1 LLLNTN
7 STKPIYIQIAEGI
20 ETMILQGKFHA
31 NDQVYSQYKLAEML
45 TINPATAAKGLNLLA
60 EEGILYDR
68 RGIGKFVSEDAIK
81 IIKEKRKENIL
92 TEKIKQM
99 VEEAYYL
106 NIKEEE
112 FIELI
117 QKAYQEMEE

>member
-1 LLLNTN
+1 
-7 STKPIYIQIAEGI
+7 
-20 ETMILQGKFHA
+20 MILQGKFHA

-99 VEEAYYL
+99 RSEEHTSEL
-106 NIKEEE
+106 QSRFDLVCRLLLEKKNTNI
-112 FIELI
+112 
-117 QKAYQEMEE
+117 Y